1 MVAQGSQTTA
11 VHVPDEGEV
20 VVEHLELD
28 DQPTGF
34 QLHNLKP
41 QEAVD
46 AGIGTVAQEV
56 VNELRVEDLKV
67 GCGHG
72 EASKNAAGNSP
83 SGGRG
88 AAPSGRCVRYAPS
101 GGQDMT
107 VMRTAIQLTAEGG
120 AWPDLVTYVTEAER
134 LGVDHCWVAEAWGGD
149 AATPIAALAQHTDR
163 MTFGSGVFQVGARS
177 AANTAMTAL
186 TLQRITDGRFSL
198 GLGASGPQVIEGLHG
213 VPFGRPL
220 TRMRETIEVV
230 RMAEAGEKLI
240 LDGAQVRLPL
250 PGGEGKALRLS
261 LLPGDIPLA
270 VYIASLSPRMLA
282 LTGEVADGWLGTS
295 FVPEGAQSSM
305 DALAEGA
312 ARSGRTLADLDLCQ
326 GAEVAFARD
335 DDDLAEM
342 VAARKPGL
350 AFSLGGMGSADTNF
364 YNAAYARQGFAK
376 EAAESQALWL
386 AGRRDAAAASIPD
399 AMVLAT
405 TLIGNESQVADRLAL
420 WRDVGISHIR
430 LYPAGDTLDERL
442 ATLGRALDLIRGL
455 GSSQPADGP

>member
-1 MVAQGSQTTA
+1 
-11 VHVPDEGEV
+11 
-20 VVEHLELD
+20 
-28 DQPTGF
+28 
-34 QLHNLKP
+34 
-41 QEAVD
+41 
-46 AGIGTVAQEV
+46 
-56 VNELRVEDLKV
+56 
-67 GCGHG
+67 
-72 EASKNAAGNSP
+72 
-83 SGGRG
+83 
-88 AAPSGRCVRYAPS
+88 
-101 GGQDMT
+101 
-107 VMRTAIQLTAEGG
+107 
-120 AWPDLVTYVTEAER
+120 
-134 LGVDHCWVAEAWGGD
+134 
-149 AATPIAALAQHTDR
+149 
-163 MTFGSGVFQVGARS
+163 
-177 AANTAMTAL
+177 
-186 TLQRITDGRFSL
+186 
-198 GLGASGPQVIEGLHG
+198 
-213 VPFGRPL
+213 
-220 TRMRETIEVV
+220 MRETIEVV

-326 GAEVAFARD
+326 GAEVAFAGD

-442 ATLGRALDLIRGL
+442 ATLGRALDLVRGL